1 MPQQKIISNM
11 TVICGIKWCLWT
23 SYFTRVVGP
32 STTMYLVTTK
42 YNMTVLYKML
52 HYLPFNVIHIIQNAA
67 LPTTKYNLDHK
78 YFHS

>member
-42 YNMTVLYKML
+42 YNM
-52 HYLPFNVIHIIQNAA
+52 
-67 LPTTKYNLDHK
+67 
-78 YFHS
+78 